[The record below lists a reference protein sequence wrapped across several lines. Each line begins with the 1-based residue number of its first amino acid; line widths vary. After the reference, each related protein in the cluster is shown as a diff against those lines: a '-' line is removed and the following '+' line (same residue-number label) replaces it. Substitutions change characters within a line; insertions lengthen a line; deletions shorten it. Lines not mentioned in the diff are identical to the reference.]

1 MRQAALYRAELIRTG
16 PTWFV
21 QIRNGAEQANRTG
34 TAQNGP
40 NRRKRRRANLAET
53 QKGAERR
60 FLAILA
66 DFHRF

>member
-1 MRQAALYRAELIRTG
+1 MRQAALYRTEQLRAG

-40 NRRKRRRANLAET
+40 NRRKRRRAESAET
-53 QKGAERR
+53 QKGAERDAEVFR
-60 FLAILA
+60 QF
-66 DFHRF
+66 